1 MYYEYNFSYIYTY
14 LVYILVRLKMNS
26 PVAPSIQ
33 PKIGEGIYSIY
44 DIAKILG
51 LPYHKVRRVINGF
64 WSEYTF
70 GEKGDRGVN
79 FWTLI
84 EFYTYYKLRE
94 LGVKPSI
101 IKKAHLAISKH
112 LGTPYPFARDIIHT
126 DGKGVW
132 YSLVEFYINADGTQQ
147 INLAPFIKPFL
158 GKIEFSNSNL
168 AEKFYPLKGSKNIVV
183 DPKYQFGQPVINGT
197 RIKAELISDFYKA
210 GESLELISKIYN
222 LKKEQVEDAV
232 NYYKQSA

>member
-1 MYYEYNFSYIYTY
+1 LETAEDINV
-14 LVYILVRLKMNS
+14 L
-26 PVAPSIQ
+26 
-33 PKIGEGIYSIY
+33 PKIGEGIFSIQ

-64 WSEYTF
+64 WREYTF
-70 GEKGDRGVN
+70 GEKGDRAVN

-94 LGVKPSI
+94 LGVKPHT
-101 IKKAHLAISKH
+101 IKKAHLAIAKH
-112 LGTPYPFARDIIHT
+112 LGTPYPFASDIIHS

-158 GKIEFSNSNL
+158 DKIEFNNSNL

-183 DPKYQFGQPVINGT
+183 DPKYQFGQPVISGT
-197 RIKAELISDFYKA
+197 RIKAELINDYYKA
-210 GESLELISKIYN
+210 GESVDLISKIYN
-222 LKKEQVEDAV
+222 LNKEQVEDAV
-232 NYYKQSA
+232 KYYKQSA